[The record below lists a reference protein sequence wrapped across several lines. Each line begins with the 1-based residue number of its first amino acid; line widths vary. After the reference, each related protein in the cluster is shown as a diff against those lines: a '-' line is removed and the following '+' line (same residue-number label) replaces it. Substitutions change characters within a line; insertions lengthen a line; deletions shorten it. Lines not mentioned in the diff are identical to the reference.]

1 VAPESLGVAPG
12 VERVV
17 LADAD
22 AVARRAAELV
32 ADAARRAAAERGR
45 FVIAL
50 AGGTTPRIAYER
62 LAELSPMPWAA
73 THVWFGDERCVPPD
87 DPDSNYRMA
96 REALLGRV
104 PIPEA
109 QVTRIE
115 GERAPADAADR
126 YDALL
131 RGDALAHAGAGG
143 AAFDLVLLGV
153 GTDGHTASLF
163 PGGEA
168 LGERARWAVA
178 VPAPDAGGAARA
190 ARDAHAAGAGRGA
203 RGRGAGH
210 RRGEARRGG
219 ARRARARAARAGRA
233 LRRCASP
240 PRRRAWS
247 APRSTRPRRAGRR
260 SASPAPRPRW
270 GW

>member
-1 VAPESLGVAPG
+1 VAPG

-115 GERAPADAADR
+115 GERAPPTRPTATTRCSAATR
-126 YDALL
+126 SPTP
-131 RGDALAHAGAGG
+131 GPGARRSTSCCWAWGRTG
-143 AAFDLVLLGV
+143 TRRRSSPAA
-153 GTDGHTASLF
+153 
-163 PGGEA
+163 
-168 LGERARWAVA
+168 RRWASARGGPVA
-178 VPAPDAGGAARA
+178 VPAPEQVAPRVPRVTLTPPALGASRELLVLATGAEKRGRWRRRSAGAAGGAGDDVPPAGRVRA
-190 ARDAHAAGAGRGA
+190 LGRTVWLLDEAAAAGA
-203 RGRGAGH
+203 
-210 RRGEARRGG
+210 
-219 ARRARARAARAGRA
+219 
-233 LRRCASP
+233 
-240 PRRRAWS
+240 
-247 APRSTRPRRAGRR
+247 
-260 SASPAPRPRW
+260 
-270 GW
+270 

>member
-1 VAPESLGVAPG
+1 MAPESSGAAPG

-50 AGGTTPRIAYER
+50 AGGTTPRIAYAR

-168 LGERARWAVA
+168 LAERARWAVA
-178 VPAPDAGGAARA
+178 VPAPDEVAPHVPRVTLTPPALGAARA
-190 ARDAHAAGAGRGA
+190 VVVLATGAGKRGAVAAALAPDALDAGLPAGRVRGRERTVWLLDAAAAG
-203 RGRGAGH
+203 
-210 RRGEARRGG
+210 
-219 ARRARARAARAGRA
+219 
-233 LRRCASP
+233 
-240 PRRRAWS
+240 
-247 APRSTRPRRAGRR
+247 
-260 SASPAPRPRW
+260 
-270 GW
+270 

>member
-1 VAPESLGVAPG
+1 MAPGSLGVAPG

-153 GTDGHTASLF
+153 GSDGHTASLF

-178 VPAPDAGGAARA
+178 VPAPEQVAPRVPRVTLTPPALGASREVLVLATGAEKRGAVAAALGGARAGGAGDDVPPAGRVRA
-190 ARDAHAAGAGRGA
+190 LGRTVWLLDEAAAAGA
-203 RGRGAGH
+203 
-210 RRGEARRGG
+210 
-219 ARRARARAARAGRA
+219 
-233 LRRCASP
+233 
-240 PRRRAWS
+240 
-247 APRSTRPRRAGRR
+247 
-260 SASPAPRPRW
+260 
-270 GW
+270 